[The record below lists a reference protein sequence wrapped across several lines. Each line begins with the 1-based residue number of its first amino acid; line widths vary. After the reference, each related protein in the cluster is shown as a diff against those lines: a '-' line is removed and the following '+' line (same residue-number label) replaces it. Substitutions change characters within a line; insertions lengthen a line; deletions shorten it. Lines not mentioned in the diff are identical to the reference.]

1 MNRIDTGV
9 SSLGTIFTEEGLRSL
24 VTVTGFLGQCYWQ
37 KADRAKAA
45 PAAAHK

>member
-9 SSLGTIFTEEGLRSL
+9 SFLGTISTEEGLRSL
-24 VTVTGFLGQCYWQ
+24 VTEIGFLMQCYWQ

-45 PAAAHK
+45 PAAARK